1 YPDYSLPE
9 KSGRVKRQTQL
20 NCLTD
25 HLQNGVVNQQSIMHI
40 KIPLSN
46 AHTNHKITA
55 ESGYSNTIH
64 PDLKA
69 LIKQHVQMGLTSVPY
84 LRRVV
89 KEHVKLQLS
98 NTNIV
103 NPADTDRAYYPTS
116 RDIYNQVHQCLSAGQ
131 YSGLDQ
137 ENLQHKIENWES
149 GSSDRFYFRPCTG
162 EKPSS
167 NQVKRTDRVFPL
179 EDSDDE
185 EEEESVSSENEN
197 IRNTFLFVHQTK
209 EQSQLMRKYGE
220 LTLIDSTYKTSKYA
234 LPLFL
239 LVVRTNVTYVPV
251 AQFIVESESIENITE
266 ALLMLQVWNKDW
278 KPEYFMMDY
287 SDIEYQAV
295 HNVFPDARNYLCQF
309 HVEQAWLRWTR
320 KKKNNLTDCEAE
332 QLISMM
338 RNVSIARNE
347 EDYEKSVK
355 NLKESDVY
363 RNHENVRIYL
373 ENFWLSIPERWCR
386 AFLEIGFNSK
396 VRTNNGVESLNGS
409 LKNFYTKLTGT
420 GSVTSLVEILVK
432 DFVPDQI
439 STYRR
444 LNYQYSSQYRQYN
457 QHIPVFLHNLP
468 RNVVSHCLT
477 RFAYAANFSGEHI
490 DELSTGLLLVKS
502 ETEESLYYTVD
513 LGSPENLLS
522 CSCDDFLKSFLPC
535 KHIFAVLRHTH
546 YCWDDIS
553 CRYLESPYLQ
563 LDPDFIS
570 AEALDISTEADDL
583 SNFLEV
589 SSVSGQPISCTSNN
603 STTAIDVSRRKL
615 RESIKILDDLTFL
628 SQSAFV
634 MSEVN
639 LTVENL
645 ISNLKLTVDKVDN
658 IPVHRGQTA
667 KLSTKTRTRQLP
679 LRRKK
684 SKMQKKQTATSYI
697 LSVKE
702 ASFHGVKD
710 DSASIVQKGKK
721 KATDNTSEKE
731 GMLDKSS

>member
-1 YPDYSLPE
+1 
-9 KSGRVKRQTQL
+9 
-20 NCLTD
+20 
-25 HLQNGVVNQQSIMHI
+25 MHI

-89 KEHVKLQLS
+89 KEHVKLQLC

-320 KKKNNLTDCEAE
+320 K
-332 QLISMM
+332 
-338 RNVSIARNE
+338 
-347 EDYEKSVK
+347 
-355 NLKESDVY
+355 
-363 RNHENVRIYL
+363 
-373 ENFWLSIPERWCR
+373 
-386 AFLEIGFNSK
+386 SK
-396 VRTNNGVESLNGS
+396 
-409 LKNFYTKLTGT
+409 Y
-420 GSVTSLVEILVK
+420 
-432 DFVPDQI
+432 
-439 STYRR
+439 
-444 LNYQYSSQYRQYN
+444 
-457 QHIPVFLHNLP
+457 
-468 RNVVSHCLT
+468 
-477 RFAYAANFSGEHI
+477 
-490 DELSTGLLLVKS
+490 
-502 ETEESLYYTVD
+502 
-513 LGSPENLLS
+513 
-522 CSCDDFLKSFLPC
+522 
-535 KHIFAVLRHTH
+535 
-546 YCWDDIS
+546 
-553 CRYLESPYLQ
+553 
-563 LDPDFIS
+563 
-570 AEALDISTEADDL
+570 
-583 SNFLEV
+583 
-589 SSVSGQPISCTSNN
+589 
-603 STTAIDVSRRKL
+603 
-615 RESIKILDDLTFL
+615 
-628 SQSAFV
+628 
-634 MSEVN
+634 
-639 LTVENL
+639 
-645 ISNLKLTVDKVDN
+645 
-658 IPVHRGQTA
+658 
-667 KLSTKTRTRQLP
+667 
-679 LRRKK
+679 
-684 SKMQKKQTATSYI
+684 
-697 LSVKE
+697 
-702 ASFHGVKD
+702 
-710 DSASIVQKGKK
+710 
-721 KATDNTSEKE
+721 
-731 GMLDKSS
+731 